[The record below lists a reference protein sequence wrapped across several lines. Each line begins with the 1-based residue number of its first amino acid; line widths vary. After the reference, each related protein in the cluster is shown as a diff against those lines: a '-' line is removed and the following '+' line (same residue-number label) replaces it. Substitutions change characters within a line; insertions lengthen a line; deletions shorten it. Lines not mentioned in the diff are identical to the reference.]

1 MPVKIILDANFLM
14 VPAQFGIDIFEEM
27 TNLLNKKTEPT
38 LLTPIYRE
46 LQKIAASKHPKRR
59 LEARLALK
67 LAEKC
72 RIVRAEPSADETV
85 DDLIVRLA
93 KKWKCLVATNDR
105 ELRKK
110 LKKKAVPVIFLRQK
124 THLECE

>member
-14 VPAQFGIDIFEEM
+14 VPAQFGVDIFEGM
-27 TNLLNKKTEPT
+27 TPLLNRKPEPII
-38 LLTPIYRE
+38 LTPTYRE
-46 LQKIAASKHPKRR
+46 LQKLAASKHPKRR

-72 RIVRAEPSADETV
+72 RMVKAEPGADETV

-93 KKWKCLVATNDR
+93 KKWKWAVATNDR

-110 LKKKAVPVIFLRQK
+110 LKKSMVPVVFLRQK

>member
-1 MPVKIILDANFLM
+1 M
-14 VPAQFGIDIFEEM
+14 VPAQFGVDIFEGM
-27 TNLLNKKTEPT
+27 TPLLNRKPEPII
-38 LLTPIYRE
+38 LTPTYRE
-46 LQKIAASKHPKRR
+46 LQKLAASKHPKRR

-72 RIVRAEPSADETV
+72 RVVKAEPGADETV

-93 KKWKCLVATNDR
+93 KKWKWAVATNDR

-110 LKKKAVPVIFLRQK
+110 LKKSMVPVVFLRQK

>member
-1 MPVKIILDANFLM
+1 M
-14 VPAQFGIDIFEEM
+14 VPAQFGVDIFEEM
-27 TNLLNKKTEPT
+27 TALLNRKTEPT
-38 LLTPIYRE
+38 VLTPTYME
-46 LQKIAASKHPKRR
+46 LQKIATSKHPKRS

-72 RIVRAEPSADETV
+72 QIVKVESSAGETV

-93 KKWKCLVATNDR
+93 EKWKCLVATNDR
-105 ELRKK
+105 ELRRK
-110 LKKKAVPVIFLRQK
+110 LKKKMVPVIFLRQK

>member
-1 MPVKIILDANFLM
+1 M

-72 RIVRAEPSADETV
+72 RIVKTEPSADETV

>member
-72 RIVRAEPSADETV
+72 RIVKTEPSADETV

>member
-1 MPVKIILDANFLM
+1 M
-14 VPAQFGIDIFEEM
+14 VPAQFGVDIFEGM
-27 TNLLNKKTEPT
+27 STLLNRKTEPI
-38 LLTPIYRE
+38 LLTPTCRE
-46 LQKIAASKHPKRR
+46 LQKIATSKHPKRR

-72 RIVRAEPSADETV
+72 RIVKAEPSADETV

-93 KKWKCLVATNDR
+93 KKWGYMVATNDR

-110 LKKKAVPVIFLRQK
+110 LKKKMVPVIFLRQR